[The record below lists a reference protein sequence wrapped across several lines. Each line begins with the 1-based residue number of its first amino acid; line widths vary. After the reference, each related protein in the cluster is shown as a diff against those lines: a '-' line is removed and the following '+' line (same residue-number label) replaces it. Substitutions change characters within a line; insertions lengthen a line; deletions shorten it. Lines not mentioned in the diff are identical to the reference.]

1 MHDFYCFFVKDLS
14 MIKFFQLCFIF
25 LIGILFSSL
34 SFAIEVGNPA
44 PLFSL
49 KNQDAKIISLKEN
62 KGKIW
67 TVVYFY
73 PKAGTPGCTTQA
85 CAFRDSIKVIENEG
99 AVVYGVSTDSVLA
112 LKEFQEKHH
121 LNFDL
126 LSDEDGKISIAYG
139 TKMPLLTMSKR
150 VTFIIDDK
158 LIIRSVDENV
168 DPAMDAKKV
177 AAQIKK
183 LHFFVTK

>member
-1 MHDFYCFFVKDLS
+1 MNRFFKIF
-14 MIKFFQLCFIF
+14 IKI
-25 LIGILFSSL
+25 LIGYF
-34 SFAIEVGNPA
+34 FTGFCYAIEVGSPA

-49 KNQDAKIISLKEN
+49 KNQNGNVISLEQN
-62 KGKIW
+62 KGKNW

-85 CAFRDSIKVIENEG
+85 CAFRDSINVIKKEG
-99 AVVYGVSTDSVLA
+99 AVVYGISTDSVSS
-112 LKEFQEKHH
+112 LKEFHEKHK
-121 LNFDL
+121 LNFDI
-126 LSDEDGKISIAYG
+126 LSDQDGKISTAYG

-168 DPAMDAKKV
+168 DPAIDANKVAKKII
-177 AAQIKK
+177 QIRSQK
-183 LHFFVTK
+183 

>member
-1 MHDFYCFFVKDLS
+1 
-14 MIKFFQLCFIF
+14 MIKFFQLCFII
-25 LIGILFSSL
+25 LIGVLFSSL

-49 KNQDAKIISLKEN
+49 KNQDGKIISLKDN
-62 KGKIW
+62 KDKIW

-85 CAFRDSIKVIENEG
+85 CAFRDSVKAIEKEG

-126 LSDEDGKISIAYG
+126 LSDD
-139 TKMPLLTMSKR
+139 
-150 VTFIIDDK
+150 
-158 LIIRSVDENV
+158 
-168 DPAMDAKKV
+168 
-177 AAQIKK
+177 
-183 LHFFVTK
+183 